1 MVVPLIAALAML
13 GPFSID
19 AIFPA
24 FPAIGEE
31 FGVAP
36 FALQQLIGFYLLSYA
51 AMALLHG
58 PLSDAAG
65 RRGVIL
71 AGTMLYSVF
80 ALVCALAP
88 SFEVLL
94 LGRLLMGAVAGAG
107 IIVGRAVVRDCF
119 AGARAERAMA
129 TVSLL
134 FGVAPAVAPV
144 VGALVLERAGW
155 RAIFGMLSGFGLLLA
170 LATLRWL
177 PETHP
182 PSSRVPLA
190 LAELARGYRAILRDR
205 RSLSLA
211 LATSFNFA
219 ALFLYIASAPTL
231 VFERLELGADGFAL
245 LFVPIVAGMMI
256 GASFAAGLAGRL
268 LRRHTIAIAYGA
280 IACAQAANLLVAA
293 FGASAWPWPV
303 LPLVPLAA
311 GIAAAFPLITLSL
324 LDRFPGAR
332 GLASSLQTALGLGL
346 LALVAGWLAP
356 FVFHDL
362 GSLALASVL
371 LSSIGYAAWR
381 AGRRG

>member
-1 MVVPLIAALAML
+1 M
-13 GPFSID
+13 
-19 AIFPA
+19 
-24 FPAIGEE
+24 
-31 FGVAP
+31 
-36 FALQQLIGFYLLSYA
+36 
-51 AMALLHG
+51 
-58 PLSDAAG
+58 
-65 RRGVIL
+65 
-71 AGTMLYSVF
+71 
-80 ALVCALAP
+80 
-88 SFEVLL
+88 
-94 LGRLLMGAVAGAG
+94 
-107 IIVGRAVVRDCF
+107 
-119 AGARAERAMA
+119 
-129 TVSLL
+129 
-134 FGVAPAVAPV
+134 
-144 VGALVLERAGW
+144 
-155 RAIFGMLSGFGLLLA
+155 
-170 LATLRWL
+170 
-177 PETHP
+177 
-182 PSSRVPLA
+182 PLA

-245 LFVPIVAGMMI
+245 LFVPIVAGMML

-293 FGASAWPWPV
+293 SGASAWPWPV
-303 LPLVPLAA
+303 LPLVPLSA

-362 GSLALASVL
+362 GSLALASAL
-371 LSSIGYAAWR
+371 LSSIGYGAWR